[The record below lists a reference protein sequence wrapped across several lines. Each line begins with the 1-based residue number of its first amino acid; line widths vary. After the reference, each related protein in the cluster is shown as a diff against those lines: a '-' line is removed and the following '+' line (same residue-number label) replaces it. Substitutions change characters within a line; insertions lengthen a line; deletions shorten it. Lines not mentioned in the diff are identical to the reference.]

1 MKNRE
6 NTANPTPHSG
16 GADGDL
22 LPGGALLR
30 GKVVSRN
37 RRQTQSKDGKARF
50 MIALSI
56 MATQGLFVVQ
66 RWSDVALPPD
76 LPVVGQQVELPVRV
90 SAYLQAGVPKVRYV
104 WDNADDSHSF

>member
-1 MKNRE
+1 MRSKE
-6 NTANPTPHSG
+6 STVSPTSNNQ
-16 GADGDL
+16 GAVGDL
-22 LPGGALLR
+22 LPGGPVLR
-30 GKVVSRN
+30 GKVLSRN

-56 MATQGLFVVQ
+56 MATQGVFVVQ

-90 SAYLQAGVPKVRYV
+90 SAYVQAGVPKVRFV
-104 WDNADDSHSF
+104 WDNVDDTHSF